1 VSDGAPRVP
10 VVVLNNGVVMPQLGL
25 GVARVPD
32 RDATA
37 AVSAALEAGYR
48 SIDTAKDYANEHGV
62 GIALKE
68 SGIPRD
74 ELFVTTKVWNSDQGR
89 TAALRAFDAS
99 LTRLGLDYVDLYLI
113 HWPAPRQGLYTDTWL
128 ALERLYAERRVRAI
142 GVSNFEP
149 SHLRAVLERGSV
161 TPAVNQIE
169 LHPRLQQEGL
179 RALHRKY
186 GIITEA
192 WSPLGKGK
200 LLSEPA
206 LKSVAERHGASPA
219 QIILRWHLQV
229 GNITIPKTVSP
240 VRMRENLRAAAM
252 GRLGDQDLAV
262 IGGLDTNGRIG
273 PHPDVFQ

>member
-89 TAALRAFDAS
+89 TAAPRAFDAS

-179 RALHRKY
+179 R
-186 GIITEA
+186 ENC
-192 WSPLGKGK
+192 S
-200 LLSEPA
+200 
-206 LKSVAERHGASPA
+206 ASP
-219 QIILRWHLQV
+219 
-229 GNITIPKTVSP
+229 P
-240 VRMRENLRAAAM
+240 
-252 GRLGDQDLAV
+252 
-262 IGGLDTNGRIG
+262 
-273 PHPDVFQ
+273 